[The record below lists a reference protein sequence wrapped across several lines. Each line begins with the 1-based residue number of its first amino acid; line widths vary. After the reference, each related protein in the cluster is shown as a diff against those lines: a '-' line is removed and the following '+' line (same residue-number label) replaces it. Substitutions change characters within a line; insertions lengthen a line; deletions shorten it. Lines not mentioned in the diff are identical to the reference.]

1 MKSIRVSGACG
12 ICVLLLH
19 VGPARATTSARA
31 QSSVEVEVGADTTRI
46 HKVNR
51 TFDVVSVPAP
61 NGGGRTLVLE
71 MTVETEE
78 SPPVEGYSLQ
88 NVVLR
93 AFEVTKSTKKEQF
106 TIHGKGESA
115 RKLGGLP
122 FFVVS
127 ELGLSHSNNTHS
139 VYSLVNGS
147 RLFFA
152 GGGPDILRLDTET
165 GWTGYYVVGVHASG
179 SARDAEVYQRPAKE
193 MEASLLVTY
202 ASLSAP
208 LDAVRVTLGAHSTRV
223 PRVTSIRWGKAPGV
237 SEDGRIMAAS
247 EKRLMGDPAVVEIAV
262 VGVGRIAIPIRN
274 GRLDESAATV
284 PGGVHIEHAS
294 VAKLDSH

>member
-1 MKSIRVSGACG
+1 
-12 ICVLLLH
+12 
-19 VGPARATTSARA
+19 
-31 QSSVEVEVGADTTRI
+31 
-46 HKVNR
+46 
-51 TFDVVSVPAP
+51 
-61 NGGGRTLVLE
+61 

-152 GGGPDILRLDTET
+152 GGGPDILRLDT
-165 GWTGYYVVGVHASG
+165 GTGYYVVGVHASG

-193 MEASLLVTY
+193 IEGALLVTY

-208 LDAVRVTLGAHSTRV
+208 LDAVRVTLGPHSTPV

-262 VGVGRIAIPIRN
+262 ADVGKIAIPIRN

-294 VAKLDSH
+294 VAKQDSH